1 MYLYGIFDC
10 NKDQVLISSRGPLYY
25 RGWLM
30 ADLVYVHRHVCVYMM
45 HDEKDTR
52 LSHYCSL
59 DLSLEEG
66 YITCIF
72 NAVNILKY

>member
-1 MYLYGIFDC
+1 
-10 NKDQVLISSRGPLYY
+10 
-25 RGWLM
+25 M